1 MATKK
6 PYLNGFNKQAK
17 ILIIGLDNAGKST
30 LLNLIKDNRLVQFPP
45 TDQPRSESLT
55 LGGVSFQ
62 AYDLGG
68 HVNARRLWRDY
79 FPAVNGVVFIV
90 DAAERER
97 FEEARTEITGVLTD
111 ENISDVPVAIL
122 GNKTDRVECVGV
134 EELIKSLD
142 LSIHLSHNT
151 TQSTMLNNTDEESCR
166 PCRLFMTSMLK
177 RQGYGDAFRWL
188 ASSIK

>member
-1 MATKK
+1 MSNET
-6 PYLNGFNKQAK
+6 
-17 ILIIGLDNAGKST
+17 
-30 LLNLIKDNRLVQFPP
+30 
-45 TDQPRSESLT
+45 
-55 LGGVSFQ
+55 
-62 AYDLGG
+62 
-68 HVNARRLWRDY
+68 RRLWRDY

-151 TQSTMLNNTDEESCR
+151 TQS
-166 PCRLFMTSMLK
+166 
-177 RQGYGDAFRWL
+177 
-188 ASSIK
+188 